1 MSVVVT
7 YTLGVKVWN
16 MLMDFITG
24 GTRDQVGQWMIK
36 NDIFIFIFAKLFSC
50 NKNDINNHR
59 DDGKFLQWFSILEPN
74 DLRTLHMVFHKIF
87 TKFLQ
92 NFCET
97 FAKFLQI
104 SQKIA
109 KIS

>member
-36 NDIFIFIFAKLFSC
+36 IYDILFFIFAKSISC
-50 NKNDINNHR
+50 NKNNMNNHR
-59 DDGKFLQWFSILEPN
+59 DDGKFLQWFSI
-74 DLRTLHMVFHKIF
+74 RT
-87 TKFLQ
+87 
-92 NFCET
+92 
-97 FAKFLQI
+97 
-104 SQKIA
+104 
-109 KIS
+109 